1 MNKLEANISLFIITF
16 FAAIQY
22 PFLSAVPDSVSHFSF
37 LCITNLIGFLLT
49 FILFFSELFRLD
61 RKQVKQSLSLS
72 VLLFGFN
79 VFLLLGSSGVGATVS
94 ACVLSAYFV
103 FIPLLGLLLFHQK
116 PDKNSLAAIGI
127 VLVGLFFMM
136 NADVQGLLDIHI
148 LYLVIADVFFAL
160 YILFAGRF
168 TAGSNPSILAMGQMF
183 FNFLFAL
190 LFWIGESFLTTQPM
204 SLPSE
209 PAFWG
214 SVIFVSFFIRG
225 LYGVVQIYA
234 QRYVS
239 PLNTS
244 LVFSTEIIMTMIM
257 SPVLTLLFGTEPENI
272 TPLKIL
278 GALIMVA
285 GILASDNAVTEP
297 LRRRFAR
304 EKT

>member
-16 FAAIQY
+16 FSAIQY
-22 PFLSAVPDSVSHFSF
+22 PFLAAVPDSVSHFSF

-49 FILFFSELFRLD
+49 FLLFFSELFRLD
-61 RKQVKQSLSLS
+61 WKQVRQRLSLS

-116 PDKNSLAAIGI
+116 PDKNSLIAIAV

-136 NADVQGLLDIHI
+136 NADVKGLLDVHI

-160 YILFAGRF
+160 YILMAGRF

-183 FNFLFAL
+183 FNFLLAL
-190 LFWIGESFLTTQPM
+190 LFWGGESLLTRRPM
-204 SLPSE
+204 SLPSDA
-209 PAFWG
+209 AFWG
-214 SVIFVSFFIRG
+214 SVIFISFFIRG

-244 LVFSTEIIMTMIM
+244 LVFSTEIIMTMLM
-257 SPVLTLLFGTEPENI
+257 SPVLTLLFGAEPEHI

-285 GILASDNAVTEP
+285 GILVADSTVTAP
-297 LRRRFAR
+297 LKRRLTR
-304 EKT
+304 EKA